1 MSGGDGGN
9 RQMVGEPAILGSIT
23 LPGVTR
29 SVAGAR
35 RFARDVLG
43 PDHPSLYEVQTCVS
57 EAFTNGV
64 LHTASGRGGK
74 VTVTFGAGG
83 DVLVAEVTDD
93 GAGGARPQVRDDPL
107 AVHGRGLRI
116 IDALTL
122 AWGVRPD
129 GDRTTVWMRFPGP
142 VCPGSPP
149 GGARRPSTGRAG
161 RPGVDGVRPPP

>member
-1 MSGGDGGN
+1 MT
-9 RQMVGEPAILGSIT
+9 GESAVLGSIT

-29 SVAGAR
+29 SVACAR

-43 PDHPSLYEVQTCVS
+43 PGHPSLYDVQTCVS
-57 EAFTNGV
+57 EGFTNAV

-74 VTVTFGAGG
+74 VTVTFRAAGEII
-83 DVLVAEVTDD
+83 VAEVTDD
-93 GAGGARPQVRDDPL
+93 GAGGARPCVRDEPA

-122 AWGVRPD
+122 AWGVHPD

-142 VCPGSPP
+142 SAPQA
-149 GGARRPSTGRAG
+149 ARARVHEP
-161 RPGVDGVRPPP
+161 